1 LGVQDPALSPNLGC
15 RVVAEVFNRRF
26 AERHVVASKSFV
38 ALTLRRYHAEIVRL
52 RRSIKHRVPRSGATN
67 RTWAMDLTAKADL
80 SGRQQLILGILDHG
94 SRAALRLA
102 NLTDKRSLTILREV
116 IEAIRRY
123 SIPRRIRVDN
133 EACFISATMQA
144 AFGWLGIRLQRV
156 QPRCPW
162 QNGRIKRF
170 FGTLKQKLNRIAI
183 VDGDDL
189 CAKLATFRCWY
200 NHARPHQH
208 LLGRTP
214 AEAWAGRSKATGT
227 PTYFSGWNGRLAGW
241 LFPPER

>member
-1 LGVQDPALSPNLGC
+1 MI
-15 RVVAEVFNRRF
+15 AEIFNRRF
-26 AERHVVASKSFV
+26 AERHVIVSKSFV
-38 ALTLRRYHAEIVRL
+38 ALTLRRHHAEIVRL
-52 RRSIKHRVPRSGATN
+52 RRTIKHRVPRSGPTN

-80 SGRQQLILGILDHG
+80 SGRQQLVLGILDHG

-123 SIPRRIRVDN
+123 GIPQRIRVDN
-133 EACFISATMQA
+133 EACFVSAAMQVA
-144 AFGWLGIRLQRV
+144 LGRLGIRLQRI

-162 QNGRIKRF
+162 QNGRIERF
-170 FGTLKQKLNRIAI
+170 FQKLNHIAI

-208 LLGRTP
+208 LLGRGGRTP
-214 AEAWAGRSKATGT
+214 AEAWGGRTKATGM
-227 PTYFSGWNGRLAGW
+227 PTYFSGWNGRLVGW
-241 LFPPER
+241 FFPPER